1 MTQRT
6 GVPSL
11 IDVAKRMCDLIFKFQ
26 PIIRRAYPENL
37 VLQSALDTAMAAC
50 EALRLQLEEVRQ
62 YGD

>member
-26 PIIRRAYPENL
+26 PVIARAYPGNAA
-37 VLQSALDTAMAAC
+37 LQTALAAAMTAC
-50 EALRLQLEEVRQ
+50 DALRLQLEEVRE